1 MSFEY
6 MVSDA
11 RLAMKMES
19 LTGFPWFWAVLDVG
33 AALDAGLELVL
44 AASFPF
50 EMHAAEVR
58 IIMAEHNNKHAF
70 VTTFFIL

>member
-19 LTGFPWFWAVLDVG
+19 LTGFPWFG

-58 IIMAEHNNKHAF
+58 IIMAENNNKHTF
-70 VTTFFIL
+70 VTSFFTF